1 MKIILFN
8 GAPGS
13 GKTESA
19 KYFADKYKSLE
30 INFKEPL
37 VDLTKR
43 FYQFSDSDWEHLYK
57 RDNKETVI
65 QEIGK
70 SPRQCLIHVSEEV
83 IKPVFG
89 KGVFGKIIA
98 DKIRNI
104 SYHSTNTIVCGDC
117 GFIEE
122 VYELVKEFGIENI
135 YLVKL
140 IRGGRTFEGDSRRYI
155 SSRMFPDDNYFE
167 IYNAEGLE
175 RLYKTLDALAR
186 RVL

>member
-19 KYFADKYKSLE
+19 GYFVDKYKSLE

-43 FYQFSDSDWEHLYK
+43 FYQFSDSEWEHLYT
-57 RDNKETVI
+57 RDNKETVV

-140 IRGGRTFEGDSRRYI
+140 IRRGRTFEGDSRKYI
-155 SSRMFPDDNYFE
+155 DSRMFPDDNYFE
-167 IYNAEGLE
+167 IYNGEGLE
-175 RLYKTLDALAR
+175 HLYKSLDAIAE

>member
-19 KYFADKYKSLE
+19 RYFADKYKSLE

-43 FYQFSDSDWEHLYK
+43 FYQFSDSEWKHFYK
-57 RDNKETVI
+57 RENKETVI

-89 KGVFGKIIA
+89 NGVFGKIVA
-98 DKIRNI
+98 DRIKNI
-104 SYHSTNTIVCGDC
+104 SYHNTDTVVCGDC

-122 VYELVKEFGIENI
+122 VYELVKEFGIKNI
-135 YLVKL
+135 YLVRL
-140 IRGGRTFEGDSRRYI
+140 IRGGRTFEGDSRGYI
-155 SSRMFPDDNYFE
+155 NSGMFPDDNYFE
-167 IYNAEGLE
+167 ICNGWGLE
-175 RLYKTLDALAR
+175 YLYKSLDAIAE